1 MRPHRKRYKKSMFR
15 SNTSHTLQ
23 ARFVLFALLFFCG
36 VLVGELLGRHAPERL
51 YRLELDAAVVSHG
64 IWVALSL
71 RLLFPV
77 LALLFSHFS
86 VGRFALPVVCIVR
99 GLVFGSCAATLLH
112 KETCG
117 FGMVLILVGIP
128 AVFSLPALLLQS
140 DTGVQLSAAVR
151 LGFRGVSRNRLQK
164 RVWRSFLLSV
174 SLVPL
179 LLLYAAYLS
188 PFLISLSL

>member
-1 MRPHRKRYKKSMFR
+1 MRPHRKRYRKPRIR
-15 SNTSHTLQ
+15 SNTSYTLQ

-36 VLVGELLGRHAPERL
+36 VLVGELVGRHAPERL
-51 YRLELDAAVVSHG
+51 YRLELDAAVISQGV
-64 IWVALSL
+64 WVALLL

-77 LALLFSHFS
+77 LALLFSRFS
-86 VGRFALPVVCIVR
+86 VGRIALPAVCMVR
-99 GLVFGSCAATLLH
+99 GLVFGSCAAALLH

-128 AVFSLPALLLQS
+128 MVFSLPVLLLQS
-140 DTGVQLSAAVR
+140 DTGAQLSAAVR
-151 LGFRGVSRNRLQK
+151 LGFRGVSQSRLQK
-164 RVWRSFLLSV
+164 RVWLSFLLSV